1 MGVPLLVSDGVDED
15 SLVLL
20 DANRVPIA
28 DGGVTLDTSEH
39 ATVSLSDGD
48 IIPQSSLW
56 QQNMT
61 GIKCERLFSMQPLG
75 DCAAS
80 VSEVGGT

>member
-1 MGVPLLVSDGVDED
+1 MFRCWCPMALTRTALC
-15 SLVLL
+15 SLDVNSV
-20 DANRVPIA
+20 AIA

-39 ATVSLSDGD
+39 ATVSLSDGG

-80 VSEVGGT
+80 VSGVGGT